1 MRPRKLNTQQNDGTA
16 KGEITV
22 AYYDKKT
29 VTENNP
35 VFLPQKCVFFSRH
48 TYKHKKM
55 KHIIAFSLLLMS
67 FVLTACEKEDDNRL
81 CYYIRYE
88 AQRELPAEG
97 GIQISYTTAE
107 GKSKTVR
114 MPSTDRFSTVIGPV
128 GKGFTAQL
136 YASGYGGS
144 DLKGVYTRIYVCR
157 GSEPFVLTASH
168 GGKDFLN
175 SRCQYQVGN

>member
-1 MRPRKLNTQQNDGTA
+1 MPFHCCSCRLSLRPA
-16 KGEITV
+16 KKRTTTG
-22 AYYDKKT
+22 
-29 VTENNP
+29 
-35 VFLPQKCVFFSRH
+35 
-48 TYKHKKM
+48 
-55 KHIIAFSLLLMS
+55 
-67 FVLTACEKEDDNRL
+67 L